1 MLDTRTE
8 PAGTTAEATLRA
20 AEALARDADRGIA
33 RLDPADL
40 AALGA
45 RTGDL
50 LLLIGDRATV
60 VKALPAFVPDRGQGL
75 IQLDGV
81 IRENAG
87 VALGERVG
95 IRPIAG
101 QPARRI
107 VLQPTGGAA
116 ALSGQDARYIGHL
129 LEGMA
134 VLSGDRVRVGL
145 FGPRPQDFQV
155 LETEPKGPVLLTAE
169 TSVRLA
175 GNQAPDG
182 SAAITYEDIGGLGK
196 EVRRIREMIELPL
209 RYPVLFDRLGIEPP
223 KGVLLH
229 GPPGTGKTL
238 IARAVAYETAAHFF
252 HVNGPEIINKFYGQ
266 SEANLR
272 SVFEEAQ
279 RRAPAVIFIDELD
292 AIAPKRTDVYGEV
305 EKRVVAQLLG
315 MMDGLQARGQVIVIG
330 ATNIPDALDPALRRP
345 GRFDRELTIAVP
357 DRPGRREI
365 LEIHTRGMP
374 LGPDADLDRLAA
386 LTHGFVGAD
395 LSALCREAAMVA
407 LRRLL
412 PAIDFAL
419 ATIPYEQLAAL
430 QVGQGDFLDAL
441 REVSPSALREVFTET
456 PDVGWDDIGGLE
468 EAKGALIEA
477 VEWPLRYGALFDRF
491 AASPPKG
498 ILLDGPPGTGKTLLA
513 RAVARES
520 EANFIAIKGPE
531 LLSKWVGES
540 ERGVRE
546 VFKKARAAAPC
557 IVFFDELDTLAP
569 ARGDG
574 FDGVSERVVGQLL
587 TELDGLE
594 EMQGVMVLGATN
606 RADMLDPA
614 LLRPGRFDLTIALP
628 LPDLAA
634 REAIVAVHLRDRPL
648 GDDVDYR
655 VVARETE
662 GLSGADLAGLCRQ
675 AAMLAIREA
684 IAAGDFAP
692 PPVADGDDGPRV
704 GLDHLAEA
712 FAQLGFGQFDM
723 APFAREEEATAPRRR
738 WWG

>member
-1 MLDTRTE
+1 MIE
-8 PAGTTAEATLRA
+8 TTARPGQTPAAREGTLRV
-20 AEALARDADRGIA
+20 AEALPRDADRGIV

-40 AALGA
+40 AALGG

-50 LLLIGDRATV
+50 LLIAGDRATAA
-60 VKALPAFVPDRGQGL
+60 KALPAFLPDRGQGL
-75 IQLDGV
+75 VQLSGIARD
-81 IRENAG
+81 NARVG
-87 VALGERVG
+87 LGERVTVRRVEG
-95 IRPIAG
+95 RPA
-101 QPARRI
+101 AR
-107 VLQPTGGAA
+107 VQLQLIGGGAN
-116 ALSGQDARYIGHL
+116 LTGQDARYIGHL
-129 LEGMA
+129 LEGMPLLA
-134 VLSGDRVRVGL
+134 GDRVRVNL

-155 LETEPKGPVLLTAE
+155 LETQPAGPVLVTAQ

-175 GNQAPDG
+175 GGRAVDG
-182 SAAITYEDIGGLGK
+182 TAAITYEDIGGLGK

-209 RYPVLFDRLGIEPP
+209 RYPVLFERLGIDPP

-252 HVNGPEIINKFYGQ
+252 HVNGPEVINKFYGQ

-279 RRAPAVIFIDELD
+279 RHAPSVIFIDEID

-315 MMDGLQARGQVIVIG
+315 LMDGLQARGQVIVIG

-374 LGPDADLDRLAA
+374 LGPDLDLDRLAA

-395 LSALCREAAMVA
+395 LAALCREAAMVA
-407 LRRLL
+407 LRRIL

-419 ATIPYEQLAAL
+419 ATVPYEQLAAL
-430 QVGQGDFLDAL
+430 EVGQDDFLDAL
-441 REVSPSALREVFTET
+441 REVAPSALREVFTET
-456 PDVGWDDIGGLE
+456 PDVGWDDIGGLD

-477 VEWPLRYGALFDRF
+477 VEWPLRYGPLFDRLG
-491 AASPPKG
+491 ASPPKG
-498 ILLDGPPGTGKTLLA
+498 ILLEGPPGTGKTLLA
-513 RAVARES
+513 KAVAHES
-520 EANFIAIKGPE
+520 EANFIAVKGPE

-546 VFKKARAAAPC
+546 VFAKARTSAPC
-557 IVFFDELDTLAP
+557 VVFFDEIDALVP
-569 ARGDG
+569 ARGSG
-574 FDGVSERVVGQLL
+574 FDGVSERIVGQLL

-594 EMQGVMVLGATN
+594 ELHGVIVLGATN
-606 RADMLDPA
+606 RVDMLDPA
-614 LLRPGRFDLTIALP
+614 LLRPGRFDLTISLP
-628 LPDLAA
+628 LPDFAE

-648 GDDVDYR
+648 ADDVDYR
-655 VVARETE
+655 LLARETD
-662 GLSGADLAGLCRQ
+662 GCSGADIAGLCRQ

-684 IAAGDFAP
+684 IAAGRFTEGQAP
-692 PPVADGDDGPRV
+692 DEGLRV
-704 GLDHLAEA
+704 GLRHVAEA
-712 FAQLGFGQFDM
+712 FAQLGLGEFDTT
-723 APFAREEEATAPRRR
+723 PYARPEERPQRRS